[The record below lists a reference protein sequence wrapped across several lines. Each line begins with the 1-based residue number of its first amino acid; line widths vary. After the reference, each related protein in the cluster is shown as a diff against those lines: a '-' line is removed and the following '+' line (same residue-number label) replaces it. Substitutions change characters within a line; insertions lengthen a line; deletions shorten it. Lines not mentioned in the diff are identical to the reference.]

1 MACGQGRDGSDRRE
15 HDTCT
20 DRPVEGHGTTLDDST
35 MTTMSQGGQLSPEEM
50 KTRSDRLSGGG

>member
-1 MACGQGRDGSDRRE
+1 
-15 HDTCT
+15 
-20 DRPVEGHGTTLDDST
+20 VEGHGTTLDDST